1 MPFFKQFI
9 LFIAVLITTI
19 NVWAQTDPLQYVNAF
34 IGTTQSN
41 VLTKWGSEGGTYPG
55 AVAPWG
61 AVQLTPETRATGG
74 KGYNYQDSSIYF
86 FRCTQHLSGFPN
98 GSSGRVYV
106 MPVKAADKFRLNIY
120 HRKFSHQTEKAT
132 PGYYRVLFTDNN
144 TLVEATAGERTG
156 QFRFTFPEK
165 AIPKLFIGDAGK
177 LTVRSKREITG
188 TLQHTLFRFNKAY
201 SVKEDIPGG
210 CMLTFAPQSSGP
222 TVIELRL
229 SVSTVNVE
237 GAVINMNAE
246 SMRFN
251 ERMEDTRNKWR
262 KALSVVTIDDTS
274 ENNKTIFY
282 TALYHALLVP
292 WIVSDANGKYRGA
305 DGHIHQATGENQYNA
320 FSPWDTFRT
329 LHPLLCLLFPDRQKD
344 MVESML
350 DMYRQTG
357 HLPTESMTGNHAIAI
372 IADSWLKGIKVSD
385 SLLALKA
392 MKKSMAV
399 APFIQSDMDIYR
411 KQGYIPFSYPESVTR
426 TVEYAYNDWVLAQFA
441 HAMHDTAT
449 YNRFSPAGFN
459 YRNLF
464 NAQELFLLPRN
475 GNEYKLHPGTFGY
488 KEGDAWVYSY
498 FVPHNAKDLVNIM
511 GGDDSFVSRLDS
523 ALSTNQLVFDNETV
537 FHVPYL
543 FNYTNAFYKTQEWV
557 QKIMRTRFSATPGGL
572 PGNDDLGSAS
582 SWFIFSAMG
591 IYPVCPGRAVY
602 AISAPLF
609 KSVTIH
615 LNNGKQF
622 EIRADRASA
631 QNRYVKN
638 VSLNGAPYH
647 RLWLSHAQ
655 LVHGG
660 EMDFIMDAVPHTE
673 WASDTSLTG
682 VSETVSNPDFQL
694 VNDSLSKNRVTPHE
708 PVWVRFTLQ
717 NTGSIGTK
725 NVTLFVNG
733 KVYAQ
738 KHCLVPGHAT
748 VTDSILC
755 RLYPF
760 GKASLQID
768 GSVPKEIDVQKSA
781 IGLVVQPA
789 ISALVI
795 RPVIHTGESQLITFN
810 VQNTD
815 GEPHTF
821 YIPVNINDSS
831 VCIDTISLQ
840 PGAIQHVQQMVPVKW
855 AGVQA
860 LRVNNEGSLFKV
872 CNSNVETAVLDLS
885 AVASVGR
892 VVDRSGFENDGLI
905 MHGTLNDPS
914 TSTFARAS
922 ADNALRINQ
931 RDPST
936 SAYATASADKALRTM
951 RLNKD
956 RYIQVPNSIPV
967 DSLGETITMMLWVY
981 PMGKNDGLVDL
992 FTKGDYHVLQVG
1004 GNKQLTF
1011 FAGGWGR
1018 GECTAPVPANWF
1030 NNWHHL
1036 AGVCDG
1042 NYLKLYIDGVLK
1054 GTTRLQDHMNL
1065 SAPNKWTIGRN
1076 EEFPGQRIFDGYMDH
1091 IKIFAA
1097 PLSAN
1102 EIQAIVKKESM
1113 PYSTQR

>member
-1 MPFFKQFI
+1 MAFIKQYI
-9 LFIAVLITTI
+9 LFCLIVAVTVNT
-19 NVWAQTDPLQYVNAF
+19 WAQTDPLPYVNSF

-61 AVQLTPETRATGG
+61 AVQLTPETRTTGG
-74 KGYNYQDSSIYF
+74 KGYNYHDSSIYF
-86 FRCTQHLSGFPN
+86 FSCTQHMSGFPN

-106 MPVKAADKFRLNIY
+106 MPVKAGDKFHVNTYFRN
-120 HRKFSHQTEKAT
+120 FSHHEEKAV
-132 PGYYRVLFTDNN
+132 PGYYRVSFSDDH
-144 TLVEATAGERTG
+144 TLVEATAGECTG

-165 AIPKLFIGDAGK
+165 VIPKLFIGDAGK
-177 LTVRSKREITG
+177 LRVRSKHEIIG
-188 TLQHTLFRFNKAY
+188 TAPNTLFRFNKNY
-201 SVKEDIPGG
+201 IGCEDVPGG

-222 TVIELRL
+222 VVIELQV
-229 SVSTVNVE
+229 SVSSVNVE
-237 GAVINMNAE
+237 GAVINMDAE

-274 ENNKTIFY
+274 ESNKTIFY

-292 WIVSDANGKYRGA
+292 WIVSDANGQYRGA
-305 DGHIHQATGENQYNA
+305 DGLVHQTTGAHQYSA

-350 DMYRQTG
+350 DIYRQTG
-357 HLPTESMTGNHAIAI
+357 YLPTESMTGNHAIAI
-372 IADSWLKGIKVSD
+372 ITDSWLKGIKVSD

-399 APFIQSDMDIYR
+399 APFIQPDMEIYR
-411 KQGYIPFSYPESVTR
+411 KLGYIPFSYPESVTR
-426 TVEYAYNDWVLAQFA
+426 TVEYAYNDWALAQFA
-441 HAMHDTAT
+441 QVMHDSAT
-449 YNRFSPAGFN
+449 YDHFIKAAFN

-475 GNEYKLHPGTFGY
+475 GNEYKIQPGTFGY

-511 GGDDSFVSRLDS
+511 GDDGSFVSRLDS

-543 FNYTNAFYKTQEWV
+543 FNYTNSFYKTQRWV
-557 QKIMRTRFSATPGGL
+557 QKIMHTRFSATPGGL
-572 PGNDDLGSAS
+572 PGNDDLGSTS

-591 IYPVCPGRAVY
+591 IYPVCPGRPVY
-602 AISAPLF
+602 AIGSPLF

-615 LNNGKQF
+615 LNNGKQYV
-622 EIRADRASA
+622 IRGANTSA
-631 QNRYVKN
+631 QNSYIKN
-638 VSLNGAPYH
+638 VSLNGTPYH
-647 RLWLSHAQ
+647 HLWLSHAT
-655 LVHGG
+655 LVQGG
-660 EMDFIMDAVPHTE
+660 EMDFVMDSVPHTE
-673 WASDTSLTG
+673 WVSDTSLTG
-682 VSETVSNPDFQL
+682 ISETVSNPNFHL
-694 VNDSLSKNRVTPHE
+694 VNYSLSKNSVAPHE
-708 PVWVRFTLQ
+708 RVWVHFAWQ
-717 NTGSIGTK
+717 NTGSTGTK
-725 NVTLFVNG
+725 KVTLFVNG

-738 KHCLVPGHAT
+738 KNCLVPGNTT

-768 GSVPKEIDVQKSA
+768 GSIAKEIDVKRA
-781 IGLVVQPA
+781 ATGFTLQPA

-795 RPVIHTGESQLITFN
+795 KPVIRSGEPQLITFN

-821 YIPVNINDSS
+821 YIPVSINDSLI
-831 VCIDTISLQ
+831 CTDTIALQ
-840 PGAIQHVQQMVPVKW
+840 PGAIEQVAQVVPVKM
-855 AGVQA
+855 AGVQT
-860 LRVNNEGSLFKV
+860 LRVNNEGKLFKV
-872 CNSNVETAVLDLS
+872 CSSNTETALLDFS
-885 AVASVGR
+885 GAAVHGGV
-892 VVDRSGFENDGLI
+892 VVDRSGFVNNGLI
-905 MHGTLNDPS
+905 MRGTLNDPS
-914 TSTFARAS
+914 NPSHPS
-922 ADNALRINQ
+922 IALRM
-931 RDPST
+931 
-936 SAYATASADKALRTM
+936 LRTM

-956 RYIQVPNSIPV
+956 RYIQVPGSLSV
-967 DSLGETITMMLWVY
+967 DSIGETITMMLWVF
-981 PMGKNDGLVDL
+981 PIGKNDGLVDL

-1030 NNWHHL
+1030 NSWHHI
-1036 AGVCDG
+1036 AGVCDR

-1054 GTTRLQDHMNL
+1054 GTTRLQDHINL

-1091 IKIFAA
+1091 IKIFSA

-1102 EIQAIVKKESM
+1102 EILAIVKKEKIR
-1113 PYSTQR
+1113 YSAQGPGQ